1 MTMRALKTTAA
12 LASVALCTTVM
23 TGCSSFNNASSE
35 DFAYDCQNQLNHKAT
50 KKVDKEAPKTDTW
63 RTTVE
68 GSKYPQSNE
77 YGGCETL
84 KSGWYAGHSKNMA
97 GALFAASDYIS
108 GPDIEKQKKS
118 VPVEDLE
125 KVYAA
130 GSVRDEII
138 AAREA
143 ATPDPTGP
151 GWATEDPTNGI
162 SVQIKGY
169 DFEST
174 SDTEAKV
181 TLYSN
186 SSIGMPVQATIHLI
200 WEDGDWKIVPD
211 TADYPVAMQS
221 ATGKNPS
228 ITWEP

>member
-1 MTMRALKTTAA
+1 MRALKTTAA
-12 LASVALCTTVM
+12 LVSVALSALVM
-23 TGCSSFNNASSE
+23 TGCSSTTNASSE
-35 DFAYDCQNQLNHKAT
+35 NFAFDCQKELNHKAT

-68 GSKYPQSNE
+68 GSKYPQSYE

-84 KSGWYAGHSKNMA
+84 KSGWYGGHSKNLA

-108 GPDIEKQKKS
+108 GPEIEKQKKS
-118 VPVEDLE
+118 VPVEDLK
-125 KVYAA
+125 KVYASGA
-130 GSVRDEII
+130 VRDEIV

-151 GWATEDPTNGI
+151 GWATEDPTSGI

-169 DFEST
+169 DIEST

-186 SSIGMPVQATIHLI
+186 SSIGMPVQATINLT
-200 WEDGDWKIVPD
+200 WQDGDWKIVPD

-221 ATGKNPS
+221 ATGKEPS

>member
-1 MTMRALKTTAA
+1 MRALKTTAV
-12 LASVALCTTVM
+12 LTSVAISALVM
-23 TGCSSFNNASSE
+23 TGCSSSNNASSE
-35 DFAYDCQNQLNHKAT
+35 DFAYDCQKELNHKAT

-68 GSKYPQSNE
+68 GSKYPQSYE

-84 KSGWYAGHSKNMA
+84 KSGWFAGHSKNTA
-97 GALFAASDYIS
+97 GALFAATDFIS
-108 GPDIEKQKKS
+108 GPGVEKQKES
-118 VPVEDLE
+118 VPVEDLK

-130 GSVRDEII
+130 GSVRDEIV
-138 AAREA
+138 AARESA
-143 ATPDPTGP
+143 PEVPSGS
-151 GWATEDPTNGI
+151 ATEDISPI

-181 TLYSN
+181 TLYLS
-186 SSIGMPVQATIHLI
+186 SSIGMPVQATMNLI

-221 ATGKNPS
+221 ATGEEPT
-228 ITWEP
+228 ITWKP

>member
-1 MTMRALKTTAA
+1 MRALKTTAV
-12 LASVALCTTVM
+12 LASVAWCATVM

-35 DFAYDCQNQLNHKAT
+35 DFAFDCQNQLNHKAT
-50 KKVDKEAPKTDTW
+50 KKVAEEAPKADTW

-77 YGGCETL
+77 HGGCETL
-84 KSGWYAGHSKNMA
+84 KSGWFAGHSKNMA

-108 GPDIEKQKKS
+108 GPEVEKQKES
-118 VPVEDLE
+118 VPVEDLK

-130 GSVRDEII
+130 GSVRDEIV
-138 AAREA
+138 AARESA
-143 ATPDPTGP
+143 PEQPSGS
-151 GWATEDPTNGI
+151 ATEGINPI

-186 SSIGMPVQATIHLI
+186 TSIGMPVQATIHLT

-211 TADYPVAMQS
+211 TADYP
-221 ATGKNPS
+221 
-228 ITWEP
+228 